1 MNLASRN
8 NDLIDM
14 AFAPLRSLLTA
25 PDVIEICVN
34 EPGKIFVEYASGG
47 TQPGMAAIALPEL
60 TRERIRFM
68 AERVAA
74 ASHQF
79 VNEEEPLLSASLP
92 DGSRVQV
99 VLPPAA
105 PDGGTISIRKQV
117 VRGLSLTDY
126 VNAGALLSTRITA
139 GADELTDDEHDLCQ
153 SLENGALEQ
162 FLHAAVHQRISM
174 IISGGTGS
182 GKTTLLNAL
191 LQEIPSHERI
201 ITIED
206 TPELT
211 PPHGNHV
218 RLVAS
223 RGSQNIARVDT
234 RRLVEASLRL
244 RPDRLLLGE
253 VRGSEAMDF
262 LQAINT
268 GHPGSLSTVHAN
280 SPRAAYERLAM
291 LVMQSGVGGGAGL
304 SKAEIIDHLRA
315 TLPVVIQLG
324 RRDGKPGAISEI
336 FYDPYVRQRSRS
348 SSSREGTLPVFL
360 KHSAK
365 GIQ

>member
-1 MNLASRN
+1 MNPASRN

-14 AFAPLRSLLTA
+14 AFAPLRALLAA
-25 PDVIEICVN
+25 PDIIEICVN
-34 EPGKIFVEYASGG
+34 EPGKVFVEYASGV
-47 TQPGMAAIALPEL
+47 TEPAMAALALPEI

-79 VNEEEPLLSASLP
+79 VNEEEPLLSASMP

-105 PDGGTISIRKQV
+105 PDGGALSIRKQV
-117 VRGLSLTDY
+117 VRGLSLADY
-126 VNAGALLSTRITA
+126 VNTGALLSTRITA
-139 GADELTDDEHDLCQ
+139 GDDELTDDEYDLCH
-153 SLENGALEQ
+153 SLEAGALEP
-162 FLHAAVHQRISM
+162 FLHAAVHKRISV

-182 GKTTLLNAL
+182 GKTTFLNAL

-201 ITIED
+201 LTIED
-206 TPELT
+206 TPELI
-211 PPHGNHV
+211 PPHSNHV

-223 RGSQNIARVDT
+223 RGSQNISRVDT
-234 RRLVEASLRL
+234 RRLVEASLRM

-253 VRGSEAMDF
+253 VRGTEAMDF

-291 LVMQSGVGGGAGL
+291 LVMQSGSGL
-304 SKAEIIDHLRA
+304 SKAEIIDHLRT
-315 TLPVVIQLG
+315 TLPIVIQLG
-324 RRDGKPGAISEI
+324 RKDGRPGAVSEI
-336 FYDPYVRQRSRS
+336 FYDPYVRQRCRGNPVHDRS
-348 SSSREGTLPVFL
+348 LPDYL
-360 KHSAK
+360 KLAAK
-365 GIQ
+365 GVQ

>member
-1 MNLASRN
+1 MTLVSRSS
-8 NDLIDM
+8 DLIDM
-14 AFAPLRSLLTA
+14 AFAPLRSLLAAT
-25 PDVIEICVN
+25 DVIEICIN
-34 EPGKIFVEYASGG
+34 EPERVFVEYISGNG
-47 TQPGMAAIALPEL
+47 QPGMVALFLPEL

-105 PDGGTISIRKQV
+105 PDGGAISIRKKV
-117 VRGLSLTDY
+117 VQALSLSHY
-126 VNAGALLSTRITA
+126 VKAGSLLSARVTA

-153 SLENGALEQ
+153 YLEDGALDQ
-162 FLHAAVHQRISM
+162 FLHAAVRQRISM

-223 RGSQNIARVDT
+223 RGNQNIARVDT

-253 VRGSEAMDF
+253 VRGGEALDF

-291 LVMQSGVGGGAGL
+291 LVMQSGIGGGASL
-304 SKAEIIDHLRA
+304 SKAEIIDHLRV
-315 TLPVVIQLG
+315 TLPIVIQLG
-324 RRDGKPGAISEI
+324 RKNGAPGAVSEI
-336 FYDPYVRQRSRS
+336 FYDPYVRKRSRS
-348 SSSREGTLPVFL
+348 DAAHGKGLPDFPRR
-360 KHSAK
+360 SAK
-365 GIQ
+365 EVQ

>member
-1 MNLASRN
+1 MNPASRSS
-8 NDLIDM
+8 DLIDM
-14 AFAPLRSLLTA
+14 AFAPLRSLLAA
-25 PDVIEICVN
+25 PDVIEICIN
-34 EPGKIFVEYASGG
+34 EPRRVFVEYVSGG
-47 TQPGMAAIALPEL
+47 GQQGMVALTLPEL

-105 PDGGTISIRKQV
+105 PDGGVIVIRKKV
-117 VRGLSLTDY
+117 VKALSLAHY
-126 VNAGALLSTRITA
+126 VDAGALSSTRITA
-139 GADELTDDEHDLCQ
+139 GVDELTDDEHDLCRL
-153 SLENGALEQ
+153 LEAGALEQ
-162 FLHAAVHQRISM
+162 FLRAAVRQRISM
-174 IISGGTGS
+174 VVSGGTGS

-191 LQEIPSHERI
+191 LQEIPSHERV

-211 PPHGNHV
+211 PPHENHV

-223 RGSQNIARVDT
+223 RGAQNIARVDT

-253 VRGSEAMDF
+253 VRGGEALDF

-280 SPRAAYERLAM
+280 SPRAAYERLSM
-291 LVMQSGVGGGAGL
+291 LVMQSGIGGGGGL
-304 SKAEIIDHLRA
+304 SKSETIDHLRT
-315 TLPVVIQLG
+315 TLPIVIQLG
-324 RRDGKPGAISEI
+324 RKDGAPGALSEI
-336 FYDPYVRQRSRS
+336 FYDPYVRRRSQAGGR
-348 SSSREGTLPVFL
+348 RDGAVPDFL
-360 KHSAK
+360 TPATK
-365 GIQ
+365 GVQ